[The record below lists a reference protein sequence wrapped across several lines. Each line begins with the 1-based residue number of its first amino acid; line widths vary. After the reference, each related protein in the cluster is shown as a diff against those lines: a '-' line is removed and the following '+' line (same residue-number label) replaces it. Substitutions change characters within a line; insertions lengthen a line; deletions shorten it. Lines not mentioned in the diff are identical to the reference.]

1 MERLVGKQFEKNEFQ
16 YEILDYNDKYKIFVI
31 SKIDKNT
38 KQKTFIS
45 IKQRELSYLMSQ
57 EN

>member
-1 MERLVGKQFEKNEFQ
+1 MERFVGKRFEKSKFQ
-16 YEILDYNDKYKIFVI
+16 YEILDYNEKYKIFII
-31 SKIDKNT
+31 SKMDKDT